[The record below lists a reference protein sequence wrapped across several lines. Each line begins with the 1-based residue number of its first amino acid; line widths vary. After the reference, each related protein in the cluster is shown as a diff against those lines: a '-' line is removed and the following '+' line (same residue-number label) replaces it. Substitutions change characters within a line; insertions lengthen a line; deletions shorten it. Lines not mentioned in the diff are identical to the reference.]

1 MGLSITNFDTI
12 LTTIFNKSHLLTLET
27 IRECLEDLDLK
38 LLNQR
43 PKYQNQLKL
52 LKECYYLV

>member
-27 IRECLEDLDLK
+27 IQESLEDLYLK
-38 LLNQR
+38 LL
-43 PKYQNQLKL
+43 Y
-52 LKECYYLV
+52 